1 MGPGP
6 VWTFI
11 EEMGAMRKSLGTV
24 ILSLMLGVLIGALF
38 SEVIGLFLNEG
49 SVAEQLFVRYVSFG
63 PEVTHWNLVIL
74 DVTFGFQ
81 IHFNLMSVIGVFIAS
96 QMLRWYR

>member
-1 MGPGP
+1 
-6 VWTFI
+6 
-11 EEMGAMRKSLGTV
+11 MRKSLGTV
-24 ILSLMLGVLIGALF
+24 SLSLMLGVLIGALF

-74 DVTFGFQ
+74 DLTFGFQ
-81 IHFNLMSVIGVFIAS
+81 IHINLMSVIGVFIAS
-96 QMLRWYR
+96 QLLRWYR

>member
-1 MGPGP
+1 
-6 VWTFI
+6 
-11 EEMGAMRKSLGTV
+11 MRKSLGTV
-24 ILSLMLGVLIGALF
+24 SLSLMLGVLIGAVF
-38 SEVIGLFLNEG
+38 SEVIGLFLSEG

-74 DVTFGFQ
+74 DLTFGFQ

-96 QMLRWYR
+96 QLLRWYR

>member
-1 MGPGP
+1 MQK
-6 VWTFI
+6 T
-11 EEMGAMRKSLGTV
+11 LGTV
-24 ILSLMLGVLIGALF
+24 IVTLTLGVLIGAMV

-49 SVAEQLFVRYVSFG
+49 SVAEQLFVRYISFG

-81 IHFNLMSVIGVFIAS
+81 LHFNLMSIIGVFVAS

>member
-1 MGPGP
+1 
-6 VWTFI
+6 
-11 EEMGAMRKSLGTV
+11 MRKSLGTV
-24 ILSLMLGVLIGALF
+24 TLTLILGVLIGAIV
-38 SEVIGLFLNEG
+38 SEVIGLFLTEG

-63 PEVTHWNLVIL
+63 PEVTHWNLVII

-81 IHFNLMSVIGVFIAS
+81 LHFNLMSVIGVFTAS

>member
-1 MGPGP
+1 MK
-6 VWTFI
+6 
-11 EEMGAMRKSLGTV
+11 KSLGTV
-24 ILSLMLGVLIGALF
+24 VLTLMLGVLVGAIF

-49 SVAEQLFVRYVSFG
+49 SVAEQLFVRYISFG

-74 DVTFGFQ
+74 DLTFGFE
-81 IHFNLMSVIGVFIAS
+81 IHFNLMSVIGVFVAS

>member
-1 MGPGP
+1 
-6 VWTFI
+6 
-11 EEMGAMRKSLGTV
+11 MRKSLGTV
-24 ILSLMLGVLIGALF
+24 ILTLMLGVLIGAIF
-38 SEVIGLFLNEG
+38 SEVIGLFLSEG

-74 DVTFGFQ
+74 DLTFGFQ

-96 QMLRWYR
+96 QLLRWYR